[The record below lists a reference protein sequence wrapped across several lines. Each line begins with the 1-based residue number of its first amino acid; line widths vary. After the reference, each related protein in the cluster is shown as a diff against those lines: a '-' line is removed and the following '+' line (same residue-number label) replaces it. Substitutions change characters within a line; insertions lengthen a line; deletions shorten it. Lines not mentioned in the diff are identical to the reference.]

1 MNKEQ
6 VYENIKNTLLSNGID
21 IEEIEHEEVHT
32 TEDSKKERTAQGWT
46 DGIGSKNLVFHAK
59 GKFYLVVTTAQK
71 EIKAR
76 KFKKEFG
83 TKDIRF
89 AYQEELTEHT
99 GCEIGSIPPFG
110 YLNEQLPIFVD
121 NEIFSYPYFM
131 FNPALNTKSIR
142 VKTGD
147 LRKIYETIKNP
158 VKLFT
163 ITEEGIELEEISK

>member
-6 VYENIKNTLLSNGID
+6 VYENIKSILVTNQIE
-21 IEEIEHEEVHT
+21 IEEIQHEEVHT
-32 TEDSKKERTAQGWT
+32 TDDSKRERTAQGWT
-46 DGIGSKNLVFHAK
+46 EGIGSKNLVFHAK

-110 YLNEQLPIFVD
+110 YLNEELPIFVD
-121 NEIFSYPYFM
+121 KEIFTYPFFM
-131 FNPALNTKSIR
+131 FNPAFNTKSIR
-142 VKTGD
+142 VKTED
-147 LRKIYETIKNP
+147 LKRIYEVIKNP
-158 VKLFT
+158 VKFFT
-163 ITEEGIELEEISK
+163 LTEDGIELEEIVK